1 MVEYSADKR
10 CLAAEEIAGGA
21 AACMSGA
28 VFLLP
33 DESCCWPCSAD
44 WEAAAGDDVMR

>member
-10 CLAAEEIAGGA
+10 CLAAEEIA
-21 AACMSGA
+21 SGA